1 MRQDIAYGLI
11 ALMVI
16 GPMLLW
22 WITARKARR
31 GRKGNLRINLLKKH
45 ED

>member
-1 MRQDIAYGLI
+1 MRQDIAYGII
-11 ALMVI
+11 ALMLI

-22 WITARKARR
+22 WIAARKARR
-31 GRKGNLRINLLKKH
+31 GRKGNLRINLFKKG